1 MLSMD
6 PVFASHV
13 RLPVSPLLR
22 QQPGV
27 AAPLS
32 RPNLA
37 CHAAPNRISI
47 PPRSVA
53 LRLTTRYGGR
63 CLPSYLVSED
73 SRRHLLSKVLARV
86 LRTPY
91 RCYYGFPVVLCRLN
105 SAPLARPYLAW
116 NAAPGCKSIYTRP
129 VALRLTTRYGGRCLP
144 SYLVSED
151 SRRHLLSKVL
161 ARVLRTLYRCYH
173 GFPVVLCRLNV
184 DSTLFNATRSLAR
197 LHLPA
202 SPVSLRP
209 SLSPRRPVLPNRC
222 LGT

>member
-53 LRLTTRYGGR
+53 LRLTTRYGRR
-63 CLPSYLVSED
+63 CLPSYFVLED
-73 SRRHLLSKVLARV
+73 PRLHILSKVLARV

-91 RCYYGFPVVLCRLN
+91 RCYYGSLVVLYRLN
-105 SAPLARPYLAW
+105 FHA
-116 NAAPGCKSIYTRP
+116 
-129 VALRLTTRYGGRCLP
+129 
-144 SYLVSED
+144 
-151 SRRHLLSKVL
+151 
-161 ARVLRTLYRCYH
+161 
-173 GFPVVLCRLNV
+173 
-184 DSTLFNATRSLAR
+184 TLFNAIGSLAR
-197 LHLPA
+197 PNL
-202 SPVSLRP
+202 PVS
-209 SLSPRRPVLPNRC
+209 SVSPRSYSSPRWSIIPNRF